1 MKILMVTS
9 PVVDL
14 TEPFAGG
21 TEAFVVRLANGLAA
35 RGHAVDV
42 LCRRADETNRFNTL
56 AIEESALRMC
66 DAITSETEGQKQ
78 YQAAQYGLIDT
89 SDYDVVH
96 YHSYYHAIYDYG
108 FLHRRRS
115 VITLHSPV
123 SQRLALTHKLNR
135 ARTSD
140 VYVAVSERLRDQWSE
155 VLGEGLHTISNGI
168 VPEDYEADTAA
179 QVTESPFLLTSGRI
193 CPEKNTAAAIELA
206 KAANLPLIIAGPI
219 SDEHYYATA
228 ISPYLSDT
236 IRYAGHLSQAELK
249 SYLCA
254 ATALLCTSAW
264 SEPFGLSTLEALA
277 CDTPVIGFASAIVPE
292 LRHEPV
298 SQVIEAD
305 QPEQILSALNRA
317 MQLPAGRCRAF
328 AKQFDFRLTLE
339 KYEQL
344 YAKYH

>member
-1 MKILMVTS
+1 MVTS
-9 PVVDL
+9 PIVDL

-35 RGHAVDV
+35 RGHEVDV
-42 LCRRADETNRFNTL
+42 LCRKADETNRFNTL

-89 SDYDVVH
+89 SGYDVVH

-123 SQRLALTHKLNR
+123 SERLALTHKLNR
-135 ARTSD
+135 ARTND
-140 VYVAVSERLRDQWSE
+140 VYVTVSERLRDEWSE
-155 VLGEGLHTISNGI
+155 VLGDGLYTIPNGI
-168 VPEDYEADTAA
+168 EPAHYQADSVPALP
-179 QVTESPFLLTSGRI
+179 ESGFLLSSGRI
-193 CPEKNTAAAIELA
+193 CHDKNTAAAIELA
-206 KAANLPLIIAGPI
+206 ETANMPLIIAGPI
-219 SDEHYYATA
+219 ADETYYATH
-228 ISPYLSDT
+228 IRPYLSDT
-236 IRYAGHLSQAELK
+236 IRYAGHLSQTELK
-249 SYLCA
+249 RYLSA

-264 SEPFGLSTLEALA
+264 REPFGLSTLEALA

-292 LRHEPV
+292 LRQEPV
-298 SQVIEAD
+298 SQIIEAS
-305 QPEQILSALNRA
+305 QPEAIVPAISRA
-317 MQLPAGRCRAF
+317 ARLPAGRCRDF
-328 AKQFDFRLTLE
+328 AHQFDFSLTLE

-344 YAKYH
+344 YANFH